1 MPNVFDM
8 PVAKPVEEVKPTV
21 QPMPNVFDM
30 PVLKPVEEIKP
41 TGLEQEE
48 KIDI

>member
-1 MPNVFDM
+1 MPNVFET
-8 PVAKPVEEVKPTV
+8 PVVKPIEEVKPTV
-21 QPMPNVFDM
+21 QPTPNIFDM

-41 TGLEQEE
+41 AMSEQEE